1 MIPFRERT
9 REIMAAVVDAPGH
22 KDDGKALGET
32 WAGGGSRYWGARFGG
47 YSWSIVFEPGVPE
60 WSDEERRQSVGY
72 TATYRRVGHN
82 SSNQTIPVDGG
93 PFVDMADAERACH
106 RLWHSIKHAN

>member
-1 MIPFRERT
+1 MIIVTDILYAIGAALAFILHREFAFT
-9 REIMAAVVDAPGH
+9 R
-22 KDDGKALGET
+22 
-32 WAGGGSRYWGARFGG
+32 AG
-47 YSWSIVFEPGVPE
+47 WSIGFEPGVPE